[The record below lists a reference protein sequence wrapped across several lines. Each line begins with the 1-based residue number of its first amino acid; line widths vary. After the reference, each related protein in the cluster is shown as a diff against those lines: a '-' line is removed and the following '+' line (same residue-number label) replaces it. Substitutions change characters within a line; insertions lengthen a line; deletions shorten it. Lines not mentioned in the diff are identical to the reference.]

1 MSGSVEHWGLRTGPA
16 TYVGI
21 HGTKNLPCRI
31 VRFRRDCVVVRFG
44 DAPPE
49 TVHPHD
55 LRQEQRTPAR

>member
-1 MSGSVEHWGLRTGPA
+1 MTSIVEHWGLHTGPP

-21 HGTKNLPCRI
+21 SGTKDLPCRI

-55 LRQEQRTPAR
+55 LRQAPRRR

>member
-1 MSGSVEHWGLRTGPA
+1 MTATFEHWGLRTGPA

-21 HGTKNLPCRI
+21 SERVSIPCRI

-55 LRQEQRTPAR
+55 LRQAPRRR